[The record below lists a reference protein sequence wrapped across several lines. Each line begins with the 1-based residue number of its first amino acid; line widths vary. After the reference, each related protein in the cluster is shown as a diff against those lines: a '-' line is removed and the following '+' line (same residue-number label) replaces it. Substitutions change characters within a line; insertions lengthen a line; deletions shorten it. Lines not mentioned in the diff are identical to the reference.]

1 MICFFRLSYTAIYAL
16 LFRNHEIRDESEK
29 RRKVRLKGVTGLIIH
44 TVQKGDSIYTI
55 AAQYGVPMQRI
66 LDDNQLPNPDR
77 LVVGQTIV
85 VPTGGE
91 THLVKEGESLYLI
104 ARQHQVTVSSLLRAN
119 PEIDNPALIQ
129 VGQSIVIPGAGGE
142 KPTIEVNGYAFPT
155 ISDEVL
161 QKTLPNLTYISI
173 FSYQVRPDGSLAP
186 IQDSAIIQAAEP
198 HRVAPFMV
206 ITNIKEG
213 ASFDSAL
220 AHTVLSSEAIQ
231 DTLFQN
237 IEQVLV
243 KGYRGLDIDFEYLY
257 PEDRELYNTF
267 IRRAAERLRPQG
279 YAIATA
285 LAPKTSAN
293 QQGLLYE
300 AHDYPAHGAVV
311 DHVILMTY
319 EWGYTYSPPRAVAP
333 VNLVEQVLQYAV
345 TVIPPKKILM
355 GIPNYGYDWTLP
367 YTRGTAARSLS
378 HTAAVE
384 LAARMNAEIQFDE
397 TAQSP
402 FFRYYDA
409 SKRQHE
415 VWFEDA
421 RSIQAKLKLVE
432 KYGLGGVSYWTVNSF
447 FPQNWLVLRSM
458 FNVKKTV

>member
-1 MICFFRLSYTAIYAL
+1 MAYAVSYRCKAACGL
-16 LFRNHEIRDESEK
+16 LW
-29 RRKVRLKGVTGLIIH
+29 KGVINLFIH
-44 TVQKGDSIYTI
+44 TVQRGDTLYSI
-55 AAQYGVPMQRI
+55 AAQYGVPMQNVI
-66 LDDNQLPNPDR
+66 DANELKDPER
-77 LVVGQTIV
+77 LVVGQAIV
-85 VPTGGE
+85 VPAGGDR
-91 THLVKEGESLYLI
+91 HIVKSGESLYSI
-104 ARQHQVTVSSLLRAN
+104 ARQYRVTVSSLLRAN
-119 PEIDNPALIQ
+119 PGIENPALIQ
-129 VGQSIVIPGAGGE
+129 PGQAIVIPGQSQN
-142 KPTIEVNGYAFPT
+142 KPTIEVNGYVFPT
-155 ISDEVL
+155 ISDSVL
-161 QKTLPNLTYISI
+161 EKTLPNLTYISI
-173 FSYQVRPDGSLAP
+173 FSYQVRPDGSLVP
-186 IQDSAIIQAAEP
+186 IQDDRIIQAAKPQRTE
-198 HRVAPFMV
+198 PFMV

-213 ASFDSAL
+213 GSFDSSI
-220 AHTVLSSEAIQ
+220 AHTVLSSESIQ
-231 DTLFQN
+231 NTLFHN
-237 IEQVLV
+237 IEKILP

-257 PEDRELYNTF
+257 PEDREAYNAF

-279 YAIATA
+279 YSITTA
-285 LAPKTSAN
+285 LAPKTSAE

-300 AHDYPAHGAVV
+300 AHDYPAHGAAV

-333 VNLVEQVLQYAV
+333 VNLVEKVLQYAV

-367 YTRGTAARSLS
+367 YVKGSAARSIS

-384 LAARMNAEIQFDE
+384 LAEKVNAEIRFDE

-402 FFRYYDA
+402 YFRYYDSA
-409 SKRQHE
+409 KRQHE

-458 FNVKKTV
+458 YNVRKIG

>member
-1 MICFFRLSYTAIYAL
+1 MF
-16 LFRNHEIRDESEK
+16 
-29 RRKVRLKGVTGLIIH
+29 IH
-44 TVQKGDSIYTI
+44 TVQRGDTLYSI
-55 AAQYGVPMQRI
+55 AAQYGVPMQNVI
-66 LDDNQLPNPDR
+66 DANELKDPER
-77 LVVGQTIV
+77 LVVGQAIV
-85 VPTGGE
+85 VPAGGDR
-91 THLVKEGESLYLI
+91 HIVKSGESLYSI
-104 ARQHQVTVSSLLRAN
+104 ARQYRVTVSSLLRAN
-119 PEIDNPALIQ
+119 SGIENPALIQ
-129 VGQSIVIPGAGGE
+129 PGQAIVIPGQSQN
-142 KPTIEVNGYAFPT
+142 KPTIEVNGYVFPT
-155 ISDEVL
+155 ISDSVL
-161 QKTLPNLTYISI
+161 EKTLPNLTYISI
-173 FSYQVRPDGSLAP
+173 FSYQVRPDGSLVP
-186 IQDSAIIQAAEP
+186 IQDDRIIQAAKPQRTE
-198 HRVAPFMV
+198 PFMV

-213 ASFDSAL
+213 GSFDSSI
-220 AHTVLSSEAIQ
+220 AHTVLSSESIQ
-231 DTLFQN
+231 NTLFQN
-237 IEQVLV
+237 IEKILP

-257 PEDRELYNTF
+257 PEDREAYNAF

-279 YAIATA
+279 YSITTA
-285 LAPKTSAN
+285 LAPKTSAE

-300 AHDYPAHGAVV
+300 AHDYPAHGAAV

-333 VNLVEQVLQYAV
+333 VNLVEKVLQYAV

-367 YTRGTAARSLS
+367 YVKGSAARSIS

-384 LAARMNAEIQFDE
+384 LAEKVNAEIRFDE

-402 FFRYYDA
+402 YFRYYDSA
-409 SKRQHE
+409 KRQHE

-458 FNVKKTV
+458 YNVRKIG